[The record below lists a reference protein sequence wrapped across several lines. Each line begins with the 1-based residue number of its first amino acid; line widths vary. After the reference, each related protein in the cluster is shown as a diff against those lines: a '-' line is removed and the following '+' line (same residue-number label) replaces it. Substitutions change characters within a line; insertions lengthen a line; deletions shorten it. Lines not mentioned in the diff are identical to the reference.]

1 MSPESC
7 VIALFNETL
16 DSKDAL
22 LIQGS
27 RIYGT
32 YTGYGSSV
40 KFSGPYSKC
49 RDWSERKI
57 LAMDALQDPGSL
69 AEQISDRLFLREL
82 VKSFTAF
89 SAVAGQTV
97 ATGHWG
103 SGVFGGEIFFYRNQ
117 RVKLTFSCTQK
128 IRSFPVVYSL
138 CIKVAKLM

>member
-7 VIALFNETL
+7 VIVLFNETL
-16 DSKDAL
+16 DAKDAL

-27 RIYGT
+27 MIYGT

-40 KFSGPYSKC
+40 KFSGPYSKN
-49 RDWSERKI
+49 RNWSERKI

-69 AEQISDRLFLREL
+69 SEQISDHVLQREM

-89 SAVAGQTV
+89 SAATGQTV

-103 SGVFGGEIFFYRNQ
+103 SGENGGRFFLQRIQIIKILIELDSVEIY
-117 RVKLTFSCTQK
+117 
-128 IRSFPVVYSL
+128 
-138 CIKVAKLM
+138 

>member
-16 DSKDAL
+16 DPKDAL
-22 LIQGS
+22 FIQGS

-32 YTGYGSSV
+32 YIGYGSSV
-40 KFSGPYSKC
+40 KFSGPYSKS
-49 RDWSERKI
+49 RNWSERKI

-69 AEQISDRLFLREL
+69 AEQISDPVLQREL

-89 SAVAGQTV
+89 SAAAGQTV

-103 SGVFGGEIFFYRNQ
+103 SGVFGGDFLFHNINW
-117 RVKLTFSCTQK
+117 KTL
-128 IRSFPVVYSL
+128 L
-138 CIKVAKLM
+138 